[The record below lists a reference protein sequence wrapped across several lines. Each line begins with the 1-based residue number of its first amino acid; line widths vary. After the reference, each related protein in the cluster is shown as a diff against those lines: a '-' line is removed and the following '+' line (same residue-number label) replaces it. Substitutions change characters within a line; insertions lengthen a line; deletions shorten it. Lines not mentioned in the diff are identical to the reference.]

1 MSILKFRSTSA
12 LIAVAALMAAAC
24 SDFLKVENPNTV
36 TASDVNPT
44 SDATTLAASALQD
57 FAAAYGT
64 YVVFGGIFTGEL
76 YSADV
81 NSPGN
86 LTSVR
91 LVDNTMTNGY
101 LASMSKARVLASKVI
116 TALDGTSEQTS
127 VNSAKAW
134 MVAGYSFLSL
144 AEYFCSAT
152 VSGGPLLNTQMMLD
166 SAVATFT
173 KAIDIGGTVGSADA
187 LQIKNAALVGRARA
201 ELWAGNKAAA
211 IADANAVSAGFNY
224 NLVFINDL
232 TNITRLGNYVWH
244 ITFNISTLSAAP
256 AFRNLTDP
264 RVTTVPPSVN
274 KLRPMD
280 GLTDMWSIGKYQ
292 SYSAPIRLASKI
304 EADYIAAEAQGP
316 AAMLTL
322 INARRAAN
330 NQPAYTGPT
339 DDHSVLVEFLVQRT
353 YEFYVE
359 GKHMGDYRRYPNDL
373 PFLTPAGT
381 PYRKPNVPAY
391 SDGKCWPI
399 SIQELTNN
407 PNLKGQQGG

>member
-1 MSILKFRSTSA
+1 MRKLKSSSMVA
-12 LIAVAALMAAAC
+12 AVALSLAGC

-36 TASDVNPT
+36 TATDVNPVT
-44 SDATTLAASALQD
+44 DAGTLAASALQD
-57 FAAAYGT
+57 FAASYGT

-101 LASMSKARVLASKVI
+101 LSSMSKARVLATKVI
-116 TALDGTSEQTS
+116 SSLKGTPAESS
-127 VNSAKAW
+127 VNTAKAW

-152 VSGGPLLNTQMMLD
+152 VDGGPLLTTAMMLD
-166 SAVATFT
+166 SAVANFT
-173 KAIDIGGTVGSADA
+173 KAVDIGTAVGSAEA
-187 LQIKNAALVGRARA
+187 LQIKNAALVGRARSY
-201 ELWAGNKAAA
+201 LFAGNKSQALT
-211 IADANAVSAGFNY
+211 DANAVSTGFNY

-256 AFRNLTDP
+256 AFRNMTDP
-264 RVTTVPPSVN
+264 RMITVPPSVN

-280 GLTDMWSIGKYQ
+280 GVTDMWSIGKYQ
-292 SYSAPIRLASKI
+292 SYADPIRLASKI
-304 EADYIAAEAQGP
+304 EANYIAAEAQGT
-316 AAMLTL
+316 AAMLAL
-322 INARRAAN
+322 INSRRTAN

-339 DDHSVLVEFLVQRT
+339 DDKAVLVEFLTQRT

-359 GKHMGDYRRYPNDL
+359 GKHMGDYRRFPNDL
-373 PFLTPAGT
+373 PFLVPAGT
-381 PYRKPNVPAY
+381 VYRKPNVPAY
-391 SDGKCWPI
+391 GDGKCWPI

-407 PNLKGQQGG
+407 PNLHP